1 MPTSRDSLLRL
12 LRELPH
18 PDPGEL
24 TVLGVDDFALRR
36 GHVYGTVVIDML
48 TRRPVDLLPDRETA
62 TLAAW
67 LTNHPGV
74 QVVCRDRAGGYAEA
88 IRQGAPR
95 AIQVADRWHLWRN
108 LGEAVEKTVNAHR
121 AQLTA
126 AEPADPAA
134 CEAEIVAPPLVQ
146 PLPEKK
152 IVVRMRERH
161 AAVHQLRAQGLSKS
175 AIGRQLGLH
184 PATVRKIANAAT
196 VDELIV
202 KTEQR
207 AHLVD
212 DYREHLHRRWNEG
225 ERNAT
230 ALFREIA
237 ALGYPGGELAV
248 QRYLRRFRH
257 GRGHAPVPGP
267 KPPTVREVTAWIMT
281 HPDRLPTDD
290 VDQLTRLRASAPELD
305 RLTRHV
311 RGFATML
318 IELTGQHLEQWITE
332 VELDSLT
339 PLASF
344 ARHLRRDQAAVHA
357 GLTLSHNSGPV
368 EGTINKIKMLK
379 RQMFGRAGFDL
390 LRIRVLH
397 AH

>member
-1 MPTSRDSLLRL
+1 MSS
-12 LRELPH
+12 H
-18 PDPGEL
+18 
-24 TVLGVDDFALRR
+24 
-36 GHVYGTVVIDML
+36 
-48 TRRPVDLLPDRETA
+48 
-62 TLAAW
+62 
-67 LTNHPGV
+67 
-74 QVVCRDRAGGYAEA
+74 AEA
-88 IRQGAPR
+88 IRLGAPQ
-95 AIQVADRWHLWRN
+95 AVQVADRWHLWRN

-121 AQLTA
+121 AQLTP
-126 AEPADPAA
+126 AEPADSATN
-134 CEAEIVAPPLVQ
+134 ETEIVTPPAVVQ

-152 IVVRMRERH
+152 IVSRMRERH
-161 AAVHQLRAQGLSKS
+161 TAVHQLRAQGLSKS
-175 AIGRQLGLH
+175 AIGRQLDLH

-196 VDELIV
+196 VDELIA

-230 ALFREIA
+230 ALFREIT

-267 KPPTVREVTAWIMT
+267 KPPTVRRVTAWIMT

-290 VDQLTRLRASAPELD
+290 ADQLTRLRARAPELD
-305 RLTRHV
+305 RLTRHI

-318 IELTGQHLEQWITE
+318 TGLTGQHLEQWITD
-332 VELDSLT
+332 VEYDSLT
-339 PLASF
+339 PVASF

-357 GLTLSHNSGPV
+357 GLTLSHTPDPPS
-368 EGTINKIKMLK
+368 T
-379 RQMFGRAGFDL
+379 QA
-390 LRIRVLH
+390 
-397 AH
+397 